1 MSAGN
6 KVIELQLQMRQNAE
20 DLQSYMSELQSWE
33 TDIKKRDEELR
44 TGGLQQDQ
52 KEHHFKAWSP
62 EKQVQP
68 TNKSREEE
76 TRVGTVMHY
85 NHKAEQQTQLAKSKA
100 A

>member
-1 MSAGN
+1 MCFLAGRNMSAGN

-52 KEHHFKAWSP
+52 VCLSVFILCAY
-62 EKQVQP
+62 
-68 TNKSREEE
+68 KS
-76 TRVGTVMHY
+76 
-85 NHKAEQQTQLAKSKA
+85 TQYADLV
-100 A
+100 